1 MTSLWIKQES
11 RESTIVFTYTDNSLV
26 AEIVAYE
33 YNPPS
38 KMISGQH
45 IYEYV
50 DLYWNDLDGLI
61 EKFISPR
68 NG

>member
-11 RESTIVFTYTDNSLV
+11 SESTIVFTYTDNSLV

-38 KMISGQH
+38 KMISDKH